1 MQDLVGLLPII
12 GIALLFWL
20 LIIRPQSR
28 RQKAVV
34 AMQSTLEPGSEVMLS
49 SGIFGT
55 LEQVADDHVR
65 LRVADG
71 VTLKVNKG
79 AVANVVAPEDE
90 HVETAEPT
98 DTTTDTT
105 THTTTDTEPRG
116 ERPTEGP

>member
-34 AMQSTLEPGSEVMLS
+34 AMQSALEPGSEVMLS

-55 LEQVADDHVR
+55 LEQVEDDHVR

-71 VTLKVNKG
+71 VTLKVIKG
-79 AVANVVAPEDE
+79 AVANVVPPEDE

-98 DTTTDTT
+98 DTTTD
-105 THTTTDTEPRG
+105 DTSPPA